1 MIIMKGGIWLREGN
15 TMEKR
20 LDRIKKLL
28 HSQSYKLTPQRESTV
43 RVLLEHEEDH
53 LSAEDVFLLVK
64 EKSPEIGLATV
75 YRTLE
80 LLAELK
86 IVDKINFGDG
96 VSRFDLRKEGA
107 NHFHHH
113 LVCMECGA
121 VDEIQEDLLEDV
133 EVIVERD
140 WNFKIKDH
148 RLTFHGICHRCHDGT
163 DEKAEGNE

>member
-1 MIIMKGGIWLREGN
+1 
-15 TMEKR
+15 MESR
-20 LDRIKKLL
+20 IERIKKQL
-28 HSQSYKLTPQRESTV
+28 HSSSYKLTPQREATV

-53 LSAEDVFLLVK
+53 LSAEDVYLLVK

-80 LLAELK
+80 LLTELK

-96 VSRFDLRKEGA
+96 VSRYDLRQEGA
-107 NHFHHH
+107 AHFHHH
-113 LVCMECGA
+113 LVCIECGA

-133 EVIVERD
+133 EEVVERR

-148 RLTFHGICHRCHDGT
+148 RLTFHGICYRCQDKQT
-163 DEKAEGNE
+163 ENETETEADEN